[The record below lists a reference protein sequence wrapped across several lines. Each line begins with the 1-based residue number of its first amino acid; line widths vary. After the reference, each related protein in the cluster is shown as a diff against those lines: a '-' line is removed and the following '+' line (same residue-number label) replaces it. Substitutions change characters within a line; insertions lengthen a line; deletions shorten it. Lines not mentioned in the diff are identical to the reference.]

1 MLKDDLANATSYNK
15 SCLLMRLRCYAA
27 DSLVNGVKRTF
38 WSVSQKSHRTLFV
51 NIYTSRTRDNYHNY
65 HQRMMMKK

>member
-1 MLKDDLANATSYNK
+1 
-15 SCLLMRLRCYAA
+15 MRLRCYAA